1 VGAHAYQKRKLNFSK
16 RIAKH
21 KDYIH
26 ATLPSSKR
34 YGIGKNPSP
43 APRHPTKKKTTT
55 TREKE
60 RRRTVHR
67 KKEKRTV
74 QEKGKNKFIKNLP
87 YPNPKKSEGR

>member
-1 VGAHAYQKRKLNFSK
+1 MQLCLLP
-16 RIAKH
+16 
-21 KDYIH
+21 KDTGYKKTPH
-26 ATLPSSKR
+26 
-34 YGIGKNPSP
+34 
-43 APRHPTKKKTTT
+43 RHPPPQPKKKPTTT

-87 YPNPKKSEGR
+87 YPNPKGRERGMLPSH